1 VDLTFRVNNNVPA
14 INSHRALQSNHAN
27 LSKNLERLSSGVKIN
42 RAVDGPAAFM
52 ISEHMRSQIAGLNQA
67 IDNSE
72 TAVSLI
78 QTTDAN
84 MAEVNT
90 LLNQIR
96 QLAIHAANEGPN
108 NQATLEAD
116 QAEIRNILGTIGGI
130 SDRAQFGEVKLLDG
144 SMEATGTTTGE
155 NLEFVSASLKTGDSR
170 EHGFEVRVNQL
181 ATKAHVLGKT
191 ALTQEIIDAGETLTV
206 YEKGKS
212 ASYTSQKGDTA
223 DIVVKNLQSAMDK
236 QGIDIELAL
245 EQAGQLSLFHRKYG
259 SDFDF
264 QVTSDTAGVLS
275 ENGGQISN
283 AIAGKDIIGTINGE
297 SAIGKG
303 QFLTGV
309 DDSKSVEGL
318 TVAYYGEG
326 KDVFRDKYCEVI
338 DKPGAEGEV
347 QEEPKPEIPPEGIAV
362 GRVYVNQKGTR
373 FHIGGNRFQ
382 TTGISI
388 KSVNPDRLAQN
399 IVNTSDFGSLSDI
412 DVRTFQGA
420 QDTILLVDAAINQ
433 ITSNRADLGAFQKNT
448 LESNLSNIR
457 IANENLISS
466 ESIIRDT
473 DMAKEMASLTRNQI
487 MSQSSN
493 AMLAQ
498 ANQMPERVLQ
508 LLA

>member
-1 VDLTFRVNNNVPA
+1 LTFRVNNNVPA
-14 INSHRALQSNHAN
+14 INSHRALQTNHAN
-27 LSKNLERLSSGVKIN
+27 LSKNLERLSSGVQIN

-52 ISEHMRSQIAGLNQA
+52 ISEHMRSQIAGLDQA

-84 MAEVNT
+84 MAEVSS

-108 NQATLEAD
+108 NPATLEAD
-116 QAEIRNILGTIGGI
+116 QAEIDNILETIDGI
-130 SDRAQFGEVKLLDG
+130 SNQAQFGDVKLLDG
-144 SMEATGTTTGE
+144 SMEATGTTTGD

-170 EHGFEVRVNQL
+170 ENGFEVKIKQL

-191 ALTQEIIDAGETLTV
+191 ALTQEIINAGETLTV
-206 YEKGKS
+206 YENGKS
-212 ASYTSQKGDTA
+212 ASYTTTKDDTA
-223 DIVVKNLQSAMDK
+223 DIAVKNLQAAIDNK
-236 QGIDIELAL
+236 GIDVELVL
-245 EQAGQLSLFHRKYG
+245 DDAGQLNLFHRKYG
-259 SDFDF
+259 SDHKF

-283 AIAGKDIIGTINGE
+283 AIAGLDINGTINGE
-297 SAIGKG
+297 TATGKG
-303 QFLTGV
+303 QILTGV
-309 DDSKSVEGL
+309 NGSKCVEGL
-318 TVAYYGEG
+318 KVRYYGEG
-326 KDVFRDKYCEVI
+326 TDCFRDKVCETY
-338 DKPGAEGEV
+338 DKPAVEGEV
-347 QEEPKPEIPPEGIAV
+347 QAEPKPEMPPEGLVV
-362 GRVYVNQKGTR
+362 GRVFVTQNGTR
-373 FHIGGNRFQ
+373 FHIGGNKLQ
-382 TTGISI
+382 TAGISI
-388 KSVNPDRLAQN
+388 KSVNPDKLGTH
-399 IVNTSDFGSLSDI
+399 IVNTSDFESLSDI
-412 DVRTFQGA
+412 DVRSFQGA
-420 QDTILLVDAAINQ
+420 QDTIMLVDAAINE

-457 IANENLISS
+457 IANENLVSS

-473 DMAKEMASLTRNQI
+473 DMAKEMASFTKNQI

-498 ANQMPERVLQ
+498 ANQMPERVLK